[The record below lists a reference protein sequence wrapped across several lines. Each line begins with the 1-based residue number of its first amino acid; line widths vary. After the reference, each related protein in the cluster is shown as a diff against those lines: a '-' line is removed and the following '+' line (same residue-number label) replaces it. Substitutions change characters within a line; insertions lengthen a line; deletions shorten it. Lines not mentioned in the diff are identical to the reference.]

1 MRKDNQRH
9 AATVAFEDAGR
20 EITQAFDV
28 MGVNLTL
35 AAGTLAAL
43 LAVIGAGELF
53 AKQATVVNVNGV
65 AAKVHAASSPTVHGL
80 PKFTST
86 SLLLLAVALPL
97 VVRFFVRATF
107 GYQQLLRF
115 NRVRDAQWRFLSG
128 QHTWEHARGHYD
140 VYVVKWRSPASLS
153 KLLEG
158 SAKYGFVWVFVLY
171 TVVLAWAFYTA
182 AGFLPRVVAGA
193 AIGLGLLYDFGT
205 LRGTSYFT
213 LPTGSEVALTVPDVP
228 EDFRPDDEPEASR
241 PPAAEQTVFFFGR
254 RRPRRNR

>member
-1 MRKDNQRH
+1 MRKDEQRH
-9 AATVAFEDAGR
+9 TATVAFEDAGR

-53 AKQATVVNVNGV
+53 GKQAIVVYVSGGAANVRAIGP
-65 AAKVHAASSPTVHGL
+65 PTVHGL

-86 SLLLLAVALPL
+86 SVLLLAVALPL
-97 VVRFFVRATF
+97 VVRFFIRATL
-107 GYQQLLRF
+107 GYQQLLRY

-140 VYVVKWRSPASLS
+140 LYVVMWRSPAALS
-153 KLLEG
+153 KLAAG

-171 TVVLAWAFYTA
+171 AVVLGWAFHTA
-182 AGFLPRVVAGA
+182 DGALPRVVAGA
-193 AIGLGLLYDFGT
+193 VIGLGLLYDIVT
-205 LRGTSYFT
+205 LKRASYFT
-213 LPTGSEVALTVPDVP
+213 LPTASELALTVPDVP
-228 EDFRPDDEPEASR
+228 KDFRPDDEPTAAK
-241 PPAAEQTVFFFGR
+241 PATPEQTVFFFGR
-254 RRPRRNR
+254 RRRRNG